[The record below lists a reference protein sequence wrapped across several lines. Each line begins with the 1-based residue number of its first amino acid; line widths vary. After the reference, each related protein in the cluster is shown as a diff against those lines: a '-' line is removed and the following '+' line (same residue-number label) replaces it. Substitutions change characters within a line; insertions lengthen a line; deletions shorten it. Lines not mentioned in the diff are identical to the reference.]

1 MSLWVLKDFEVFF
14 RLSDAME
21 DDEEHSEAQES
32 DSGFGKASKV
42 EESFRLFHELYL
54 KPVCPVRKLQVY
66 FHCIVT
72 LCNQLY
78 TVWLISEEYEYT
90 LERKLS
96 CLVCDTGVK
105 TKSFWITLLS
115 FWWIRLLNTHQ
126 MQICEKW
133 NMVLQFG
140 LRKAQLQKRVYCAQL
155 CVQFLRGLILNYFTV
170 GLCMFF
176 LHTKKFCRQ
185 IRQLLIITYSI
196 TGTTKSLGLEFS
208 SFLLHLAKGPGP
220 LTLVDHFC
228 TGRLRGHQTL
238 AFCTQYIDLAWV
250 TSVRYW
256 LSLDVNILTAFLA
269 MLHSQQRADWLYGI
283 GLTSWWLVWMTW
295 TLQMTCMTKWWRPSI
310 MPLLS
315 VAQEPASQRRTSS
328 GGGSIFVFVQEFFY
342 CSSEVLICCWVEITA
357 VAGFCEHMSALIIC
371 SL

>member
-1 MSLWVLKDFEVFF
+1 MHV
-14 RLSDAME
+14 
-21 DDEEHSEAQES
+21 
-32 DSGFGKASKV
+32 
-42 EESFRLFHELYL
+42 
-54 KPVCPVRKLQVY
+54 
-66 FHCIVT
+66 
-72 LCNQLY
+72 
-78 TVWLISEEYEYT
+78 
-90 LERKLS
+90 
-96 CLVCDTGVK
+96 
-105 TKSFWITLLS
+105 
-115 FWWIRLLNTHQ
+115 
-126 MQICEKW
+126 
-133 NMVLQFG
+133 
-140 LRKAQLQKRVYCAQL
+140 
-155 CVQFLRGLILNYFTV
+155 
-170 GLCMFF
+170 F

-196 TGTTKSLGLEFS
+196 TGTTKSLGQEFS

-228 TGRLRGHQTL
+228 TGRLRRHQTL

-283 GLTSWWLVWMTW
+283 GSTSWWLVWMTW

-328 GGGSIFVFVQEFFY
+328 GGGSICFCTVILLLFFWGSHLLLSRDN
-342 CSSEVLICCWVEITA
+342 CCCWFLWTHE
-357 VAGFCEHMSALIIC
+357 C
-371 SL
+371 SHYLLFIVPTWLLCGSSIVLLLYWLWQCWCVLWFRWDSLKPF